1 MSSFLRSCLVAFSAS
16 ISCYATG
23 LRLSPLSE
31 VFRPGWKTPVF
42 GVKMDGHGIRSIPM
56 KMPEDLFCE
65 ICSERRGINAGT
77 LKEIIT
83 LSVEI
88 AREGREGRRIGTMF
102 VVSDSPEVL
111 KRSRNLILDPLFGHP
126 DTVKLVADPDMR
138 ETVKELAQLDGA
150 FIVSDDGVVVSA
162 CRYLDAFSEGINL
175 PLGLGSRHM
184 AAASITKQ
192 TRSVAVV
199 VSESS
204 IVRIIEDGKIVSEI
218 IPELWMFKRYSAH
231 LSKEGKKV
239 EQEIIVST
247 LEKESQSA

>member
-1 MSSFLRSCLVAFSAS
+1 
-16 ISCYATG
+16 
-23 LRLSPLSE
+23 
-31 VFRPGWKTPVF
+31 
-42 GVKMDGHGIRSIPM
+42 M

-65 ICSERRGINAGT
+65 VCSERRGINPNT
-77 LKEIIT
+77 LKEVII
-83 LSVEI
+83 LAVEI

-102 VVSDSPEVL
+102 VVSDSQEVL

-126 DTVKLVADPDMR
+126 DVVKSIFDPDMR

-150 FIVSDDGVVVSA
+150 FAVSDEGIVLSA
-162 CRYLDAFSEGINL
+162 CLYLDAFSEGIHL

-204 IVRIIEDGKIVSEI
+204 VVRIIEDGEIVSEI

-231 LSKEGKKV
+231 LNKEGKKDAKKV
-239 EQEIIVST
+239 EEQIIVNP
-247 LEKESQSA
+247 LDD